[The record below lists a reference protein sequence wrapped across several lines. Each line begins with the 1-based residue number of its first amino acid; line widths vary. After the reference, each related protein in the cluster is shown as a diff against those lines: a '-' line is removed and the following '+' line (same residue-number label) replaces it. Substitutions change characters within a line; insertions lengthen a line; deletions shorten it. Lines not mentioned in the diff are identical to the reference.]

1 MKTETNKILLENTSV
16 FDTIFENKNTVWRV
30 TRLQSKIC
38 KRVTR
43 LQEGKDY
50 KSLSEGERE
59 LSRLWENL
67 DLQTFLKIGT

>member
-16 FDTIFENKNTVWRV
+16 FDTSFENKNTIWRV

-43 LQEGKDY
+43 LYLSKGRVTTLQEGKDY
-50 KSLSEGERE
+50 KSLSEGKGE
-59 LSRLWENL
+59 LSL
-67 DLQTFLKIGT
+67 T